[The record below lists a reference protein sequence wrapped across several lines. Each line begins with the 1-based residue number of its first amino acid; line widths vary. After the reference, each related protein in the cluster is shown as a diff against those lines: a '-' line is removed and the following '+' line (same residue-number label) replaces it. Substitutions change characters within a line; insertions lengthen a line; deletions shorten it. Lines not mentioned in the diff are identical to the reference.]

1 MGHPVSGSPV
11 FLAIGLLFTICA
23 ASATTVLS
31 SPNVSLRLF
40 RVPSR
45 HLFSNLINLS
55 A

>member
-1 MGHPVSGSPV
+1 V
-11 FLAIGLLFTICA
+11 FLAIGLLFTICV

-40 RVPSR
+40 RVPSK
-45 HLFSNLINLS
+45 HLFSSPISLS